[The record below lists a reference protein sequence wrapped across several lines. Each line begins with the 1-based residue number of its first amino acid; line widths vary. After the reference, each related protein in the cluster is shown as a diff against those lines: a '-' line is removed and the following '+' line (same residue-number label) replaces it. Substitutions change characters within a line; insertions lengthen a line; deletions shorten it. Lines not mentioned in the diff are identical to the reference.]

1 MALVEHEQGHYVN
14 NVKFQF
20 FIYSYLPKLKNI
32 NTLSTKTKKINL
44 ISNNEKV
51 LTEKTINSCSS
62 IDILGLDSKT
72 RLGHAD
78 TLFCFVGEE

>member
-32 NTLSTKTKKINL
+32 NTLSTKTKKINI

-51 LTEKTINSCSS
+51 LTEKTCTLWENV
-62 IDILGLDSKT
+62 
-72 RLGHAD
+72 AD
-78 TLFCFVGEE
+78 VATIAMIQNTFTLRIVI